1 MMRRALPVAT
11 LAAILLQACAV
22 GPNYRRPETPVT
34 ESFRG
39 QDVATPESIADL
51 AWWEMFQDDQLQ
63 ALIAEALRNNYDL
76 QTAVARVEQARGVL
90 VTTRSAIFPQ
100 FEYNAEAARGRQFFG
115 FTGNRTF
122 DIFAAT
128 FNMAWEIDLWGRIRR
143 ATESSRA
150 ELLASNEARRGVI
163 ISLVSLVATQYL
175 TLRELDVQLEIA
187 QRATKTFQE
196 TLDLFVRQFEGG
208 IGTKLAVARGAA
220 ALAQAAAQIPDTERR
235 IVATENAISIL
246 LGWPPVHIPRGNTTL
261 TQEDLPPRPPAG
273 LPADLLER
281 RPDVRQNEELLRSA
295 NAQVGVAVAE
305 FLPRIGLT
313 ALYGGQSTELESIVK
328 GPGNIWQIAASI
340 SGPLFQGGRLIGN
353 YKSAKANWEAT
364 RAQYEQIVL
373 TALREVSDALV
384 DADKLVGVRDESAKA
399 VAALQ
404 EASDLATVRYTGG
417 LATYFEVLEAQQQLF
432 PAETTLA
439 QVELSQLLAVVE
451 LYRALGGG
459 WSYGEQEVPLNAFPN
474 WPN

>member
-1 MMRRALPVAT
+1 
-11 LAAILLQACAV
+11 
-22 GPNYRRPETPVT
+22 
-34 ESFRG
+34 
-39 QDVATPESIADL
+39 
-51 AWWEMFQDDQLQ
+51 
-63 ALIAEALRNNYDL
+63 
-76 QTAVARVEQARGVL
+76 
-90 VTTRSAIFPQ
+90 
-100 FEYNAEAARGRQFFG
+100 
-115 FTGNRTF
+115 
-122 DIFAAT
+122 
-128 FNMAWEIDLWGRIRR
+128 MAWEIDLFGRIRR

-163 ISLVSLVATQYL
+163 ISLVSEVATQYL
-175 TLRELDVQLEIA
+175 SLRELDVELEIA
-187 QRATKTFQE
+187 QRATRTFQE

-220 ALAQAAAQIPDTERR
+220 ALAQAAAAIPDTERR

-246 LGWPPVHIPRGNTTL
+246 LGWPPIAIPRGNTTL

-273 LPADLLER
+273 LPAALLER

-305 FLPRIGLT
+305 FFPRIGLT

-340 SGPLFQGGRLIGN
+340 SGPLLQGGRLLGN

-364 RAQYEQIVL
+364 KAQYEQIVL

-384 DADKLVGVRDESAKA
+384 NADKLVGVRDEDAKA

-439 QVELSQLLAVVE
+439 QVELAQLLAVVE

-459 WSYGEQEVPLNAFPN
+459 WAVGEEQLPLNFFPN